1 MEQQPQQQSQAKQV
15 DPKASKKQYFEVV
28 DGLRG
33 ASMMATVLIH
43 MNLTIFKV
51 PAFIAH
57 FGLHGFYILSAFLI
71 SSILYREKEKF
82 GAFKPYAKNFYIK
95 RFLRIF
101 PVYYAYIIFMIIVG
115 VILKFTVHGDP
126 LGIIYELKHFGIN
139 LVTFTYNYKELFAFL
154 NGWDHQRSNLFP
166 HLWSIS
172 IEEQFYLL
180 IPAVLFF
187 LNKQQVKKMAIIFI
201 VIYPFIRIA
210 GFLYL
215 RDVVH
220 MRSDYGKHEHE
231 VLYNFFYRASIFQ
244 VDAFMYG
251 LLIPLATYNN
261 RFVLKMIVI
270 VTTILLFT
278 SQIYNMFDYAHEI
291 NKPVWSVVG
300 EHIVVIKNGLF
311 MYLNVLYNILA
322 ATLFYYLLKYP
333 DSSLNKILRLEFF
346 KSWGRIVYG
355 IYVYHMVF
363 VTIAYVFFFFVLKD
377 RVPLVIGEAIT
388 IFICFTTTYYF
399 AKFSFYKFEMYFL
412 LLKAKRDK

>member
-1 MEQQPQQQSQAKQV
+1 MEQNQEKQKPKTAKAT
-15 DPKASKKQYFEVV
+15 KEYFEVV

-71 SSILYREKEKF
+71 STILYKEKEKF

-101 PVYYAYIIFMIIVG
+101 PVYYAYIIFMVIVG
-115 VILKFTVHGDP
+115 VILKATHNGDP
-126 LGIIYELKHFGIN
+126 FGIIYELKHFGIN
-139 LVTFTYNYKELFAFL
+139 LITFTYNYKDIFAFIQGL
-154 NGWDHQRSNLFP
+154 NHHASNLFP

-172 IEEQFYLL
+172 IEEQFYLF
-180 IPAVLFF
+180 IPAIIFF
-187 LNKQQVKKMAIIFI
+187 LSKEQIRKMAIAFIIF
-201 VIYPFIRIA
+201 YPFIRVG

-215 RDVVH
+215 RDVVE
-220 MRSDYGKHEHE
+220 MKTTYGKHEYE
-231 VLYNFFYRASIFQ
+231 SLYNFFYRASVFQ

-251 LLIPLATYNN
+251 LMIPLATYNN
-261 RFVLKMIVI
+261 RFVLRMIVI
-270 VTTILLFT
+270 VTTVLLF
-278 SQIYNMFDYAHEI
+278 SAQIYNMFDYASEI
-291 NKPVWSVVG
+291 GVPVWTVVG
-300 EHIVVIKNGLF
+300 EHVVVIKNG
-311 MYLNVLYNILA
+311 MYIYLNTLYNILA

-333 DSSLNKILRLEFF
+333 DSFVNRPLRANIF

-363 VTIAYVFFFFVLKD
+363 VTIAIIIYKFILIKYIPVVFSELISIV
-377 RVPLVIGEAIT
+377 
-388 IFICFTTTYYF
+388 ICFSLTYYF

-412 LLKAKRDK
+412 MLKSKRD